1 MIDSTQLEALV
12 TAAQSIAA
20 VLTQLGVPGLLTLAL
35 SGPALV
41 IIAMLFFEHL
51 RTKRSDE
58 IMQAHS
64 AETARILSSYRDDSL
79 KMIRELGDNQS
90 VTDKYYRDNVELVKN
105 YERMAKDLSDVITN
119 CIGALQRMSVLT
131 ENNMQCPMAR
141 EAARGRM

>member
-58 IMQAHS
+58 I
-64 AETARILSSYRDDSL
+64 LSL
-79 KMIRELGDNQS
+79 IH
-90 VTDKYYRDNVELVKN
+90 
-105 YERMAKDLSDVITN
+105 I
-119 CIGALQRMSVLT
+119 
-131 ENNMQCPMAR
+131 
-141 EAARGRM
+141 